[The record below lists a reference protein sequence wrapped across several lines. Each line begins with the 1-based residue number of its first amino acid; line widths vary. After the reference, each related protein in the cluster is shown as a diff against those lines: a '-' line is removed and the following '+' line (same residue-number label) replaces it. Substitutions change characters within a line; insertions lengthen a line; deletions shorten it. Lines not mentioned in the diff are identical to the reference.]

1 MGFLESPGA
10 IRASRRVRFERKG
23 LWPSG
28 ARVTAPTQEGKA
40 SRASGMLPLRDAGF
54 CFFWVRWGLDLL
66 LSASQTWT
74 HINGDGSALRT
85 CHASHNEADTSNLF
99 AGRLNLLQPSA
110 ALSFVASNDGD
121 RTATG

>member
-1 MGFLESPGA
+1 MAIWRTGDSAHAGRQSESGVGYVAPPRCGVLLFL
-10 IRASRRVRFERKG
+10 
-23 LWPSG
+23 
-28 ARVTAPTQEGKA
+28 
-40 SRASGMLPLRDAGF
+40 
-54 CFFWVRWGLDLL
+54 VRWGLDLL

-85 CHASHNEADTSNLF
+85 WHASHNEADMPNLF

-121 RTATG
+121 RAATG

>member
-1 MGFLESPGA
+1 MA
-10 IRASRRVRFERKG
+10 IWRTVA
-23 LWPSG
+23 
-28 ARVTAPTQEGKA
+28 APTQEGQ
-40 SRASGMLPLRDAGF
+40 SELGRSGMLPKPPRCGVLLF
-54 CFFWVRWGLDLL
+54 LVRWGLDLL

-85 CHASHNEADTSNLF
+85 YHASHNEADMPNLF